1 MSDKNYKEEIKQLK
15 YKLEH
20 SIAKEKVSSSSSDDD
35 KKDKIK
41 DLKKAVKDLED

>member
-20 SIAKEKVSSSSSDDD
+20 STTKEKVSSSSSDDD